1 MGVLGIMTGGP
12 SLGEEVR
19 KNFLGGSYVFVAP
32 WRMSG
37 DYRKYLYN
45 VKLHVPGPWGMKEDQ
60 SLGGWDTEE
69 GWGNGGWPTT
79 KPGNTC
85 LVQVPAL
92 T

>member
-1 MGVLGIMTGGP
+1 MRGGA

-45 VKLHVPGPWGMKEDQ
+45 VKQHVPGPAARRRAKACVVGTLR
-60 SLGGWDTEE
+60 SGG
-69 GWGNGGWPTT
+69 GGGWP
-79 KPGNTC
+79 KMRLDNTC
-85 LVQVPAL
+85 LV
-92 T
+92 